1 MEKKN
6 MRHTVFY
13 NALKTLRKGYRIVF
27 NKTPPLRNWKMF
39 SNKEYANDL
48 IYKHLTEP
56 EPCMIGRFGSTELMC
71 ITNYLG
77 VKNKSNKSVFNFI
90 KGQSLPWWW
99 ENSIMNQ
106 MQNWSGFF
114 PPSEDKLEKFCE
126 LMIKD
131 SAEVNVLGSWL
142 NDERYLNKQLI
153 ASKRV
158 VLEDLEPF
166 FAKNPWT
173 KALKGKKVLVV
184 QPFAETIVAQYKKRE
199 LLFDNDLLPEFELK
213 TIKAVQSIAGE
224 KTQFNDWF
232 EALEYMKSQ
241 MDSIDYD
248 ICILGCGAY
257 GFPLAAHAKRMGKKA
272 IHLGGVTQLLFGI
285 KGKRWED
292 YIVWPYMNLFN
303 EHWVRPGENGKPKN
317 AEQVEGGCY
326 W

>member
-1 MEKKN
+1 M
-6 MRHTVFY
+6 
-13 NALKTLRKGYRIVF
+13 
-27 NKTPPLRNWKMF
+27 
-39 SNKEYANDL
+39 
-48 IYKHLTEP
+48 LTDA
-56 EPCMIGRFGSTELMC
+56 
-71 ITNYLG
+71 Y
-77 VKNKSNKSVFNFI
+77 
-90 KGQSLPWWW
+90 
-99 ENSIMNQ
+99 
-106 MQNWSGFF
+106 
-114 PPSEDKLEKFCE
+114 
-126 LMIKD
+126 
-131 SAEVNVLGSWL
+131 EVDILGSWL
-142 NDERYLNKQLI
+142 NDEKYLNKQLTT
-153 ASKRV
+153 SKRV

-166 FAKNPWT
+166 FTKNPWT
-173 KALKGKKVLVV
+173 RALKGKKVLVV
-184 QPFAETIVAQYKKRE
+184 HPFAETIVAQYKKRE

-257 GFPLAAHAKRMGKKA
+257 GFPLAAHAKRTGKKA

>member
-1 MEKKN
+1 MKV
-6 MRHTVFY
+6 RHLL
-13 NALKTLRKGYRIVF
+13 LKILRRLYGIVF
-27 NKTPPLRNWKMF
+27 RTNKELRNWKMF

-48 IYKHLTEP
+48 IYQHLTDP

-71 ITNYLG
+71 TTNYLG
-77 VKNKSNKSVFNFI
+77 VENKLNKNIVNYI
-90 KGQSLPWWW
+90 KGQSFPWWW
-99 ENSIMNQ
+99 EKSTIDQ
-106 MQNWSGFF
+106 MQMCAGFF
-114 PPSEDKLEKFCE
+114 TPTQGNIEQFCE
-126 LMIKD
+126 LMLTD
-131 SAEVNVLGSWL
+131 AYEVDILGSWL
-142 NDERYLNKQLI
+142 NDEKYLNKQLTT
-153 ASKRV
+153 SKRV

-166 FAKNPWT
+166 FTKNPWT
-173 KALKGKKVLVV
+173 RALKGKKVLVV
-184 QPFAETIVAQYKKRE
+184 HPFAETIVAQYKKRE

-257 GFPLAAHAKRMGKKA
+257 GFPLAAHAKRTGKKA